1 MFKVLNLSFSSDFLL
16 HSQNNWSLL
25 WEPFF
30 DNFDIFNKLL
40 AKVHVSKDFNQFT
53 QKNLVESQNKYE
65 HSKFDKD
72 FMLFYYKKLNKI
84 TICKQIKEN
93 FRNCYSIIFQN

>member
-1 MFKVLNLSFSSDFLL
+1 MTILIFATNGWQRFMFLRILINL
-16 HSQNNWSLL
+16 H
-25 WEPFF
+25 
-30 DNFDIFNKLL
+30 K
-40 AKVHVSKDFNQFT
+40 
-53 QKNLVESQNKYE
+53 QKLVESQNEYE

-93 FRNCYSIIFQN
+93 F

>member
-1 MFKVLNLSFSSDFLL
+1 MEFILS
-16 HSQNNWSLL
+16 
-25 WEPFF
+25 FF
-30 DNFDIFNKLL
+30 DNFNICNKGL

-53 QKNLVESQNKYE
+53 QKKLVESQNKYE

-84 TICKQIKEN
+84 EISKEIIAN
-93 FRNCYSIIFQN
+93 LGNCNSIIFKN